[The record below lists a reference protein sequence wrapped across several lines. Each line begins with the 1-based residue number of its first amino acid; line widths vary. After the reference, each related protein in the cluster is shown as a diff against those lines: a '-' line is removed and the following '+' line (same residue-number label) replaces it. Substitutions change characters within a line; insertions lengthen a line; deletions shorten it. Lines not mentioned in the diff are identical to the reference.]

1 MMVYNGPMEM
11 LPLIRITPSPF
22 IDAAIIIAAA
32 AVVALLIDL
41 FVTRVVVRLVSSTS
55 SDFDDRLISVLHRPV
70 FLTAFLLGT
79 ALAMRVLDLP
89 VIYFNAVQTLLV
101 VIWAVAVMR
110 IAGVFFDYLPRFVP
124 GDSTAGQHLGTLL
137 KNITV
142 VLVLTLGVMG
152 VLSVWDIS
160 IAPLLAS
167 AGIVGAAV
175 AFAAKD
181 TIANFLGGI
190 SVLADRPYSVG
201 HYIILESGERG
212 EVVDIGL
219 RSTRVKT
226 RDDILITVPNSVM
239 ATSKIINE
247 SAPIRRFRIR
257 LPVGVAY
264 GSDPLQVE
272 KILLEIAAAH
282 EDVEKSP
289 EARVRFRTF
298 ADSSL
303 SFEFLCWVDDPV
315 NRGRIVHELNLEIYR
330 RFGEE
335 GVQIPFPQRDVHLR
349 QPQD

>member
-1 MMVYNGPMEM
+1 MVYNVFMEM
-11 LPLIRITPSPF
+11 LPVIRITPSPF

-32 AVVALLIDL
+32 AVAALLIDL
-41 FVTRVVVRLVSSTS
+41 FVTRVVARLVSSTS
-55 SDFDDRLISVLHRPV
+55 SDVDDKLIAALHRPV
-70 FLTAFLLGT
+70 FLTAFLMGT
-79 ALAMRVLDLP
+79 KLAMRTLQLP
-89 VIYFNAVQTLLV
+89 LIYFNVLQTLLV
-101 VIWAVAVMR
+101 LIWSVAVIR
-110 IAGVFFDYLPRFVP
+110 IAGVLFDNLPRFIR
-124 GDSTAGQHLGTLL
+124 GGSSAGRHLGALL
-137 KNITV
+137 KNVTV
-142 VLVLTLGVMG
+142 VVVLTMG
-152 VLSVWDIS
+152 TMAILSVWDVS

-226 RDDILITVPNSVM
+226 RDDILITVPNSLM
-239 ATSKIINE
+239 ANSKIINE
-247 SAPIRRFRIR
+247 SAPIKRFRVR

-264 GSDPLQVE
+264 GSDAAQVE
-272 KILLEIAAAH
+272 RILLGIAASH
-282 EDVEKSP
+282 QGVEKTP
-289 EARVRFRTF
+289 DPRVRLRAF

-303 SFEFLCWVDDPV
+303 NFELLCWVDHPM
-315 NRGRIVHELNLEIYR
+315 NKGKIIHELNLEIYS

-335 GVQIPFPQRDVHLR
+335 GVQIPFPQRDVHLH
-349 QPQD
+349 QPPG